1 MSLSG
6 CRRTNQL
13 RANPVLLCARLVR
26 LGSANLAH
34 PVDPVREVRHPTGVK
49 MAELTNRAHPP
60 IPPRGACG
68 QLAAAAEPTARAW
81 LVRAGGSRFARLRQ
95 GAIRVVAPCG
105 GETRVAQWANP
116 ADRTR
121 HGETWAAWAGRE
133 RESAG
138 RDGRRRYFPGGMAS
152 RRPREQPQ
160 SPTEFVSPVR
170 SALQALARPAPGRP
184 TSARVAPGGG
194 PPPQPPIPPTGPAR
208 ANVARRS
215 AGLLTPI
222 PNLEARRLLP

>member
-34 PVDPVREVRHPTGVK
+34 AVDPVREVRHPMGVK
-49 MAELTNRAHPP
+49 IAELTNRAHPP

-68 QLAAAAEPTARAW
+68 RLAAAPEPTARAW

-95 GAIRVVAPCG
+95 GAIRVVGPCG
-105 GETRVAQWANP
+105 GETRVAQRANP
-116 ADRTR
+116 VDRTR
-121 HGETWAAWAGRE
+121 HGETWAAWLGRR

-170 SALQALARPAPGRP
+170 SGPAPLARPAPGRP
-184 TSARVAPGGG
+184 TLARVAPGGG
-194 PPPQPPIPPTGPAR
+194 PPPQPPISPAGPAR

-215 AGLLTPI
+215 TGLLTPI
-222 PNLEARRLLP
+222 PNPEARRLLP

>member
-26 LGSANLAH
+26 SGSANLAH
-34 PVDPVREVRHPTGVK
+34 PVDPVREVRHPTGAQ

-60 IPPRGACG
+60 IPPRSACG
-68 QLAAAAEPTARAW
+68 QLAAAPEPTARAW
-81 LVRAGGSRFARLRQ
+81 LVRARGSRFARLRQ
-95 GAIRVVAPCG
+95 GAIRVVGPCG
-105 GETRVAQWANP
+105 GETWMARRANS
-116 ADRTR
+116 AARTR
-121 HGETWAAWAGRE
+121 HGETWATWAGRG
-133 RESAG
+133 RAGAG
-138 RDGRRRYFPGGMAS
+138 RRGRHRYFRGGMAS

-170 SALQALARPAPGRP
+170 SAPQALARPATGRP
-184 TSARVAPGGG
+184 TLARVAPDGG
-194 PPPQPPIPPTGPAR
+194 PPIQPPIPPTDPAR

-215 AGLLTPI
+215 AGLFTPI
-222 PNLEARRLLP
+222 PNPEARRLLP

>member
-1 MSLSG
+1 VSLSG
-6 CRRTNQL
+6 CRRTNQP

-26 LGSANLAH
+26 LGSTNFAH

-68 QLAAAAEPTARAW
+68 QLAAAPEPTARAW

-95 GAIRVVAPCG
+95 GAIRVVGPCG
-105 GETRVAQWANP
+105 GETWVAQWANP

-121 HGETWAAWAGRE
+121 HGRTWAAWAGRE
-133 RESAG
+133 REGAG
-138 RDGRRRYFPGGMAS
+138 QGRRHRYFPGGMAS

-170 SALQALARPAPGRP
+170 SAPQALARPAPGRP
-184 TSARVAPGGG
+184 TLARVAPGGG
-194 PPPQPPIPPTGPAR
+194 LPIQPPILPTGPAR

-222 PNLEARRLLP
+222 PNPEARRPLP